1 MSNDVTKPSNEEV
14 FFRIGFYSNIHF
26 FLHTLKSKDNENLL
40 MTLDVYNTMFDNS
53 LIEKNQTIVVYNI
66 VDDKIY
72 VTVCRHLKFFDI
84 ELSKTVLKCMLLN
97 LLGNYGDTHET
108 LAIFYNGFNYTL
120 SKNVEV
126 NLGGHNINDGIIIE
140 KIETIKSKYQ
150 IHRKTKSD
158 SFM

>member
-1 MSNDVTKPSNEEV
+1 MFNVVTTPSNEEV

-26 FLHTLKSKDNENLL
+26 FLHTLKSKDNENLP

-53 LIEKNQTIVVYNI
+53 LIEKNQPIVVYNI

-72 VTVCRHLKFFDI
+72 VTVCSHFKFFDI
-84 ELSKTVLKCMLLN
+84 ALSKTVLKCMLLN
-97 LLGNYGDTHET
+97 LLGNYCDIRET

-126 NLGGHNINDGIIIE
+126 KLGDHNIDDGIVIE

-158 SFM
+158 SFI